1 MNDIAPVHERT
12 AAPLPSNVQTLA
24 ELSRAIAHECELVL
38 ALDGALQE
46 QRASVASGSPE
57 TIHASADAI
66 GRALHTLEEA
76 KRRRGG
82 LVFDLTGRT
91 DTPLE
96 HIETSYATALPGE
109 FGERRLALRAAAQ
122 QAAQSAAINRS
133 VLRHVI
139 DAGEAYLQAL
149 FSSGDPAAGYGTAER
164 RDDGTAGAI
173 LNRRA

>member
-1 MNDIAPVHERT
+1 MNDVAPAHDRIT
-12 AAPLPSNVQTLA
+12 PLPSSVQTLA
-24 ELSRAIAHECELVL
+24 ELTRALSHECELVL
-38 ALDGALQE
+38 ALDTALQE
-46 QRASVASGSPE
+46 QRASVASGSPAQ
-57 TIHASADAI
+57 IHASADAI

-76 KRRRGG
+76 KRRRSG
-82 LVFDLTGRT
+82 LVSDLTGRS

-96 HIETSYATALPGE
+96 HIETSYATALPAE
-109 FGERRLALRAAAQ
+109 FRERRRSLRAAAQ
-122 QAAQSAAINRS
+122 QATQSAAINRS

-149 FSSGDPAAGYGTAER
+149 FSSGDPAGGYGPAER